1 MTALCCFKV
10 LQASCQPR
18 CLQLW
23 SAVYLAYPTPYSET
37 PLVENGDTSDYGDSV
52 SSACIT
58 PVSPTFPN
66 GGIDQEKTSRFC
78 HITESKSD
86 GNLFCK
92 NCSKNR
98 LELDESSKHFSCL
111 DKNLKSRSCPEC
123 RTDFSENGALD
134 SGSET
139 VASETTSLY
148 SSVQSD
154 SNALSILSCGD
165 SVSEVDS
172 MTSSTATII
181 LDPSEGESNFESKHS
196 PAKKTSIT
204 TLIKETDETE
214 RSEEEQRVEEDC
226 NEQNV
231 TCEGSFTTTMCEE
244 EQTECFDRSA
254 GENLTKSASVSTLT
268 GPVQETSSSTATVRA
283 SSSEL
288 FTRYLDVD
296 GLTYVSDPV
305 QERLRQIEMAH
316 QAKLESLQR
325 QLIDAQRRR
334 TLSSENK
341 GASGKTSDLADEVVR
356 K

>member
-1 MTALCCFKV
+1 M
-10 LQASCQPR
+10 
-18 CLQLW
+18 
-23 SAVYLAYPTPYSET
+23 
-37 PLVENGDTSDYGDSV
+37 

-58 PVSPTFPN
+58 PVSSTFPN
-66 GGIDQEKTSRFC
+66 GGIEQEEAGNFC

-92 NCSKNR
+92 NCLKNG
-98 LELDESSKHFSCL
+98 LEPDKSSEHVFSL

-123 RTDFSENGALD
+123 RTDFSENAALD

-139 VASETTSLY
+139 VVSESTSLY
-148 SSVQSD
+148 RSAQSD
-154 SNALSILSCGD
+154 SYAVGILSCD
-165 SVSEVDS
+165 DNEVES
-172 MTSSTATII
+172 MSSSSATVI
-181 LDPSEGESNFESKHS
+181 LDSSEGESNVESKHS
-196 PAKKTSIT
+196 PSEKLSIT
-204 TLIKETDETE
+204 TLTKEANETE

-226 NEQNV
+226 NEQSV
-231 TCEGSFTTTMCEE
+231 TCEGSLRTTMSEE
-244 EQTECFDRSA
+244 EQTECSDRNS
-254 GENLTKSASVSTLT
+254 EEILTKSASVSTLT
-268 GPVQETSSSTATVRA
+268 GPVQEISSSTATLRA

-305 QERLRQIEMAH
+305 QKRLRQIEMAY
-316 QAKLESLQR
+316 QAKVESLQR

-341 GASGKTSDLADEVVR
+341 GASGITSDLADEVVR

>member
-1 MTALCCFKV
+1 MRLTAICCFKV

-18 CLQLW
+18 SLQLW

-66 GGIDQEKTSRFC
+66 GGIEQEEAGRFC

-92 NCSKNR
+92 NCLKNR
-98 LELDESSKHFSCL
+98 LEPDESSERPFSL
-111 DKNLKSRSCPEC
+111 DKNLKSRSFPEC
-123 RTDFSENGALD
+123 RTDFSENAALD

-139 VASETTSLY
+139 VVSESTSLY
-148 SSVQSD
+148 RSAQSD
-154 SNALSILSCGD
+154 SNAVGILSCD
-165 SVSEVDS
+165 DNEVES
-172 MTSSTATII
+172 MSSSSATVI
-181 LDPSEGESNFESKHS
+181 LDPNEGESNVESKHS
-196 PAKKTSIT
+196 PSEKLSIT
-204 TLIKETDETE
+204 TLTKESNETE
-214 RSEEEQRVEEDC
+214 RLEEELRVEEDC
-226 NEQNV
+226 NEQSV
-231 TCEGSFTTTMCEE
+231 TCEPSFEE
-244 EQTECFDRSA
+244 EQTECSNRNS
-254 GENLTKSASVSTLT
+254 EEILTKSASVSTLT
-268 GPVQETSSSTATVRA
+268 GPVQEISSSTATLRA

-305 QERLRQIEMAH
+305 QKRLRQIEMAY
-316 QAKLESLQR
+316 QAKVESLQR

-341 GASGKTSDLADEVVR
+341 GASGITSDLADEVVR